1 MSRLILMA
9 LAALSFATTAV
20 AQDGPY
26 LYATYFECDPAT
38 VASVDA
44 GREGLNNALNAH
56 VDAGRIVGWGWSGHH
71 TGGTW
76 DRVGYFIAPT
86 LDAVLTFQDSWQTE
100 VGRDHAAA
108 RDALRR
114 ACPEHV
120 DYIWHQLAASQS
132 GERVGARA
140 PASYS
145 TYFGCDRSRL
155 DRADEIVRGSAA
167 TALNAMVAD
176 GSLSAWRWHGHVLGG
191 NFARLL
197 VLDAPTHADVIRANN
212 RLGEDMDAE
221 DLAELTDIC
230 GNHQDYLWV
239 VSASR

>member
-1 MSRLILMA
+1 MSRII
-9 LAALSFATTAV
+9 LAAFVGLAIANAAG

-38 VASVDA
+38 VAGADA
-44 GREGLNNALNAH
+44 RDGINNALNAH
-56 VDAGRIVGWGWSGHH
+56 VDAGRIIGWGWNGHH

-76 DRVGYFIAPT
+76 DRVSYFLAPT

-120 DYIWHQLAASQS
+120 DFIWQQLASSPS
-132 GERVGARA
+132 GVRGARA
-140 PASYS
+140 EASYS

-167 TALNAMVAD
+167 SALNAMVAD
-176 GSLSAWRWHGHVLGG
+176 GSLTAWRWLGHVLGG
-191 NFARLL
+191 NLARLL
-197 VLDAPTHADVIRANN
+197 VLDGPSHAGLIRANN
-212 RLGEDMDAE
+212 RLGEDMDVE

-239 VSASR
+239 TGASR